1 MTRKDSL
8 WRMIAVLGLTALL
21 SGALLGFFYDLTA
34 DPIAKASAR
43 QLSES
48 LAELMPPFSNDPLAD
63 AKRIAVEGDTLT
75 LYPCIGEGSL
85 VGAAIESVSHNGFG
99 GDIRLLVCFS
109 ADGGCTG
116 FRVMSHAETPG
127 LGAKMGDW
135 FGAEPRRAAILG
147 RHEEPL
153 SVKADGGQVDAI
165 TGATITCGQFLEAVS
180 RASEAFNTYYN
191 EQAEDRH

>member
-109 ADGGCTG
+109 ADGGVTG

-127 LGAKMGDW
+127 LGA
-135 FGAEPRRAAILG
+135 RAAILG

-165 TGATITCGQFLEAVS
+165 TGATITSRAFLEAVS

>member
-1 MTRKDSL
+1 MKVRDSL

-21 SGALLGFFYDLTA
+21 SGALLGFFHDLTA
-34 DPIAKASAR
+34 GPIAEASAR

-63 AKRIAVEGDTLT
+63 AKRIAVDGDSLT
-75 LYPCIGEGSL
+75 LYPCSGQGSL

-109 ADGGCTG
+109 ADRSVTG

-127 LGAKMGDW
+127 LGAKMGEW
-135 FGAEPRRAAILG
+135 FGGDPRRTTIVG
-147 RHEEPL
+147 RHDEHL
-153 SVKADGGQVDAI
+153 KVKADGGNVDAI
-165 TGATITCGQFLEAVS
+165 TGATITSRAFLEAVN